1 MKITNVN
8 VMKFESNA
16 NDRTAIDMAQILL
29 SEIIYHLEETCGNH
43 GGEGILL
50 YNPNTGE
57 IVTEE
62 ELMRTKGVLD
72 FFYMDKVF
80 EIKC

>member
-1 MKITNVN
+1 MKITNKN
-8 VMKFESNA
+8 MMQFEPDA
-16 NDRTAIDMAQILL
+16 NDRATIDMAQNLL
-29 SEIIYHLEETCGNH
+29 SEIINHLEATCGNH

-57 IVTEE
+57 FVTEE

-72 FFYMDKVF
+72 FFYGKKTLEVQF
-80 EIKC
+80 